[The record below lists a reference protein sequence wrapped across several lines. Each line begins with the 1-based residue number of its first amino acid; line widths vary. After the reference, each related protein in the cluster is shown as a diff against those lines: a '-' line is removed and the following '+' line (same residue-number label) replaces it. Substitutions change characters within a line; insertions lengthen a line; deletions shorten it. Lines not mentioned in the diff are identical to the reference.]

1 MRRVILAAA
10 AWLVPVV
17 GFAQAAAPAPP
28 PKQEGAAEF
37 AFVAT
42 TGNADTQTLGLSG
55 EYFYRPDLWVFQ
67 WKAGYVRNETE
78 DVLSAESFRFLF
90 RADRRLS
97 DRLSAFGRWD
107 YLHDAFAGIDHR
119 NVLAGGLTY
128 QLVAPGPHELWVDG
142 GLGYAN
148 EQRLAGDDLSTAIA
162 LAGLRYKFKLSET
175 AEITDETGLEFS
187 LSDGDDWRWSNV
199 VAVSAKLTTLLS
211 LKLSN
216 TVRYVNAPA
225 PGFEDTDTITAV
237 ALVAKF

>member
-1 MRRVILAAA
+1 MKRVVMAAA

-17 GFAQAAAPAPP
+17 ALAQAAAPAPP

-55 EYFYRPDLWVFQ
+55 EYFYRPGLWTLQ
-67 WKAGYVRNETE
+67 WKTGYVRNETE

-90 RADRRLS
+90 RADRKLS
-97 DRLSAFGRWD
+97 DRLLAFGQWN
-107 YLHDAFAGIDHR
+107 YLHDAFAGVDHR
-119 NVLAGGLTY
+119 NVLAGGLSY

-142 GLGYAN
+142 GLGYSN
-148 EQRLAGDDLSTAIA
+148 EQRLTGDDLSTAIA
-162 LAGLRYKFKLSET
+162 LAGLRYRLKLSET
-175 AEITDETGLEFS
+175 SEITDETGFEFS

-199 VAVSAKLTTLLS
+199 AAVSAKLTTLLS

-216 TVRYVNAPA
+216 TIRYVHAPA